1 MTTDCPTCADEG
13 GLTRRGMLAGLFGAT
28 AAGVL
33 GVPGLDGLSL
43 PGISTRLAFAE
54 TTSYDGDV
62 LVVLSLRGGAD
73 GLNIVVPTGDPDY
86 LKKRPTIG
94 IPQSALLPG
103 DGIFG
108 LHPELQ
114 PLYPLWQAGT
124 FGAVHAVGQ
133 VDPTRSHFEATRE
146 LERAAP
152 GATLQTGWLD
162 RALQQRGTGAPF
174 RAVSLGGGLP
184 GQQFAG
190 PAPELA
196 ISSVDAFELDAAS
209 DSGEWASQELV
220 RWRKALSSFY
230 AGQPASIGAPAATA
244 LAALGTARSLKQTG
258 YTPAAGVSY
267 DPNSDLAMALRDV
280 ARLIKAGVGL
290 QVAAVEFDD
299 WDMHDGLGTLA
310 AGRLRDK
317 LRELARALAAFT
329 ADLGPALNDVTIV
342 TLSEFGRRVEQNG
355 SAGTDHGHGN
365 VSLVIGGGV
374 RGGKVYGAWPGLANS
389 DLDDGD
395 LAVTTDYRVLLAEIL
410 TKRCLQGGISTVF
423 PGLPSGSV
431 GVMAGRP

>member
-1 MTTDCPTCADEG
+1 MTDCPTCDTEG

-33 GVPGLDGLSL
+33 GAPGLDGLSL

-54 TTSYDGDV
+54 TTAYDGDV

-73 GLNIVVPTGDPDY
+73 GLNIVVPTGDPGY
-86 LKKRPTIG
+86 LDKRPTIG
-94 IPQSALLPG
+94 IPQAALLAG

-114 PLYPLWQAGT
+114 PLYPLWQSGK

-162 RALQQRGTGAPF
+162 RALQQRGTGVPF

-190 PAPELA
+190 SAPELA
-196 ISSVDAFELDAAS
+196 ISSVDSFELDAAS
-209 DSGEWASQELV
+209 GSSDWSSAELV
-220 RWRKALSSFY
+220 RWRKALKSFY
-230 AGQPASIGAPAATA
+230 ADQPSSIGVPAATA
-244 LAALGTARSLKQTG
+244 LAALGTARTLKQTG
-258 YTPAAGVSY
+258 YTPAPGASY
-267 DPNSDLAMALRDV
+267 DPESSLAMALRDI

-299 WDMHDGLGTLA
+299 WDMHEGLGTLA

-317 LRELARALAAFT
+317 LRELSKALAAFT
-329 ADLGPALNDVTIV
+329 TDLGPALDDVTLV
-342 TLSEFGRRVEQNG
+342 TLSEFGRRVEENG

-365 VSLVIGGGV
+365 VSLVLGGGV
-374 RGGKVYGAWPGLANS
+374 NGGKVHGTWPGLADG
-389 DLDDGD
+389 DLYDGD

-410 TKRCLQGGISTVF
+410 TKRCRQGGISTVF

-431 GVMAGRP
+431 GVVAARP